1 MLFTRLYN
9 WIKYK
14 TLPPSVLFLNRLF
27 VERDSKH
34 RRVTSNLGLT
44 FRNSKWSTYARTNI
58 NLESRTSYI
67 NLLLKVILVVISL
80 VALINFTSFFDTTP
94 LESLSFTLMWFLFDA
109 DLYLKLAFSSTLA
122 CSAQLLLNTVY
133 NSVFRGFSS
142 DAHVSH
148 TVNITQPTLSIPK
161 RLHKPLFYTWLVGSP
176 ITSDSSS
183 LFQNTSISTESQEAY
198 SMVLHNLYK
207 SVHLLKY
214 VSNVDMVQ
222 NANFQP
228 DAELL
233 SPLTVNTGY
242 LALRTDYTLFNS
254 NSVDLTVKDELTRY
268 TLNSIHQELGVNA
281 NALQTTSGLFYYP
294 EMSYSLLNSLAMS
307 YPETSGVRT
316 SVTNQLKVI
325 QWSRWLYKYNILHRS
340 LLSAS
345 SSLTFT
351 KRLLNSGFY
360 TSSLT
365 TNNVWASSALQAS
378 KLSSANFSELS
389 RAVYGDPYGIGAV
402 NGTRLTPSTYFFNTS
417 NATSF
422 KFYETSYHWFIK
434 RFYSL
439 NNLGA
444 NSVTS
449 SSRLAT
455 NHLLD
460 LSQSLDSYSN
470 ASVGITSSMQAENA
484 LTSANLTLSY
494 FDNITFSK
502 TSLEMLHSLSLNKS
516 TKSLS
521 FYSPYA
527 YPRL

>member
-58 NLESRTSYI
+58 NLESRASYA
-67 NLLLKVILVVISL
+67 NLLMKLILAFLSL
-80 VALINFTSFFDTTP
+80 VALVNFTSLFDTTP

-109 DLYLKLAFSSTLA
+109 DLYLKIAFSSTLA
-122 CSAQLLLNTVY
+122 CSAQLLLSTLY
-133 NSVFRGFSS
+133 NSVFRGLNLESQ
-142 DAHVSH
+142 VSH
-148 TVNITQPTLSIPK
+148 PVDNSQPNLYIPK

-176 ITSDSSS
+176 ITNDSSS
-183 LFQNTSISTESQEAY
+183 LFQNTSISSEAQETY
-198 SMVLHNLYK
+198 SIVLHNLYK
-207 SVHLLKY
+207 SVHLLRY
-214 VSNVDMVQ
+214 VSNVDVAQ
-222 NANFQP
+222 DANFQSYP
-228 DAELL
+228 SSL
-233 SPLTVNTGY
+233 SSLNTSTSY
-242 LALRTDYTLFNS
+242 VALRTDYNLFNLNPLRS
-254 NSVDLTVKDELTRY
+254 ELNDELSKY
-268 TLNSIHQELGVNA
+268 SLNSIHRELGVNSST
-281 NALQTTSGLFYYP
+281 LHTTSGLFYYP
-294 EMSYSLLNSLAMS
+294 EMSYSTLNALAMS

-325 QWSRWLYKYNILHRS
+325 QWNRWLYKYNILHRS

-360 TSSLT
+360 TSSLS
-365 TNNVWASSALQAS
+365 TNNIWASSALQAS
-378 KLSSANFSELS
+378 KLNSANFSELS
-389 RAVYGDPYGIGAV
+389 RSVYGDTYGVAST
-402 NGTRLTPSTYFFNTS
+402 NNSLLTPSTHFFNTS

-439 NNLGA
+439 NNLSA

-449 SSRLAT
+449 SSQLAT
-455 NHLLD
+455 NRLVD
-460 LSQSLDSYSN
+460 LSQSLNSYSN
-470 ASVGITSSMQAENA
+470 ASLGISSPIQGDDT

-516 TKSLS
+516 SKALS
-521 FYSPYA
+521 FYSPYT

>member
-67 NLLLKVILVVISL
+67 NLLLKLMLVIISF
-80 VALINFTSFFDTTP
+80 VALINFTSLFDTTP

-109 DLYLKLAFSSTLA
+109 DLYLKLAFSSTIV
-122 CSAQLLLNTVY
+122 CSVQLVLSTMY
-133 NSVFRGFSS
+133 NSVFRGFNS
-142 DAHVSH
+142 DAQVPH
-148 TVNITQPTLSIPK
+148 TVHSTQPNLYIPK

-183 LFQNTSISTESQEAY
+183 LFQNTSVSGEAQEAY

-214 VSNVDMVQ
+214 VSNVDVAQ
-222 NANFQP
+222 DVNFQ
-228 DAELL
+228 
-233 SPLTVNTGY
+233 SNSTSMSSLTTDTTY
-242 LALRTDYTLFNS
+242 IALRTDYGLFNL
-254 NSVDLTVKDELTRY
+254 NSVGVTVNDELSRY
-268 TLNSIHQELGVNA
+268 SLNSIHRELGVNS
-281 NALQTTSGLFYYP
+281 NTLQTTSGLFYYP
-294 EMSYSLLNSLAMS
+294 EMSYSTLNALAMG

-325 QWSRWLYKYNILHRS
+325 QWNRWLYKYNILHRS

-360 TSSLT
+360 TSSLS
-365 TNNVWASSALQAS
+365 TNNIWASSALQAS

-389 RAVYGDPYGIGAV
+389 RSVYGDPYGVGAA
-402 NGTRLTPSTYFFNTS
+402 NGTLLSPSTHFFNTS

-422 KFYETSYHWFIK
+422 KFYETSYHWFVK

-444 NSVTS
+444 NSIAS
-449 SSRLAT
+449 SSRLNT
-455 NHLLD
+455 NYLSD
-460 LSQSLDSYSN
+460 LSQSLGSYSN
-470 ASVGITSSMQAENA
+470 ASLGISPSISTGNT
-484 LTSANLTLSY
+484 LTSTNLSLSY
-494 FDNITFSK
+494 FDNIAFSK

-516 TKSLS
+516 TKALS
-521 FYSPYA
+521 FYSPYS

>member
-58 NLESRTSYI
+58 NLESRTSYM
-67 NLLLKVILVVISL
+67 NLLLKLVLVIISF
-80 VALINFTSFFDTTP
+80 VALINFTSLFDTTP

-109 DLYLKLAFSSTLA
+109 DLYLKLAFSSTIA
-122 CSAQLLLNTVY
+122 CSAQLILNSVY
-133 NSVFRGFSS
+133 NSIFRGFNA
-142 DAHVSH
+142 DAQVSH
-148 TVNITQPTLSIPK
+148 TIPSTQPNLYIPK

-183 LFQNTSISTESQEAY
+183 LFQNTSVSGEAQEAY

-214 VSNVDMVQ
+214 VSNADLMQ
-222 NANFQP
+222 NVNMQP
-228 DAELL
+228 DSSSLL
-233 SPLTVNTGY
+233 PLTVSTSY
-242 LALRTDYTLFNS
+242 VALRTDYSLFNL
-254 NSVDLTVKDELTRY
+254 NSSGVTVNDELSRY
-268 TLNSIHQELGVNA
+268 SLNSIHRELGLNP
-281 NALQTTSGLFYYP
+281 NTLQTTSGLFYYP
-294 EMSYSLLNSLAMS
+294 EMSYSTLNALAMG

-325 QWSRWLYKYNILHRS
+325 QWNRWLYKYNILHRS

-360 TSSLT
+360 TSSLS
-365 TNNVWASSALQAS
+365 TNNIWASSALQAS

-389 RAVYGDPYGIGAV
+389 RSVYGDPYGIAGS
-402 NGTRLTPSTYFFNTS
+402 NNTFLSPSTHFFNTS

-422 KFYETSYHWFIK
+422 KFYETSYHWFVK

-439 NNLGA
+439 NNLGS
-444 NSVTS
+444 NSVIS
-449 SSRLAT
+449 SSRLNT
-455 NHLLD
+455 NYLAD
-460 LSQSLDSYSN
+460 LSQSLESYNN
-470 ASVGITSSMQAENA
+470 ASLGLTPSTSTANT
-484 LTSANLTLSY
+484 LTSTNLTLSY

-502 TSLEMLHSLSLNKS
+502 TSLEMLHSLSINKS
-516 TKSLS
+516 TKTLS
-521 FYSPYA
+521 FYSPYG